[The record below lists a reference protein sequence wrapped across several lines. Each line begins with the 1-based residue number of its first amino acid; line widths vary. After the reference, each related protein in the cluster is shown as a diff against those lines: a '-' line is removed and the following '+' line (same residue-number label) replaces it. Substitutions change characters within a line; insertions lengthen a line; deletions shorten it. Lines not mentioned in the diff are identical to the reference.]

1 MNYAG
6 SLSYAIGS
14 LTTVGSSSTAAN
26 QILDSA
32 QRALATPGLVRAD
45 SSVGVFVVTATDDAS
60 PGDVSSY
67 TAGVQ
72 AHGRPIMISG
82 VYADD
87 ATIPR
92 LSALADGIPLR
103 TLRTMSAYNME
114 ALTSFAQLWPNT
126 PYSDRC
132 MPITAARIDG
142 DYDCEMFMAKDGVTR
157 VLPRC
162 AGDVMTAPEAC
173 WQLYDDSSCNNGLY
187 LAIGGGFSM
196 YRPHV
201 IGRCAVD

>member
-1 MNYAG
+1 MRALPLVLLVGCVGGSEGATYETFEVQPILPTPLDVLVVLDDTAAMANHLPRPGVDQLGILELIYNGAPDIRIGVTTTTTGTLRTSATAPEGLIEHRRDFGDGKLHMNYAG

-32 QRALATPGLVRAD
+32 QRALATPGFVRAD

-82 VYADD
+82 VFF
-87 ATIPR
+87 
-92 LSALADGIPLR
+92 
-103 TLRTMSAYNME
+103 E
-114 ALTSFAQLWPNT
+114 Q
-126 PYSDRC
+126 
-132 MPITAARIDG
+132 
-142 DYDCEMFMAKDGVTR
+142 
-157 VLPRC
+157 
-162 AGDVMTAPEAC
+162 
-173 WQLYDDSSCNNGLY
+173 
-187 LAIGGGFSM
+187 
-196 YRPHV
+196 
-201 IGRCAVD
+201 